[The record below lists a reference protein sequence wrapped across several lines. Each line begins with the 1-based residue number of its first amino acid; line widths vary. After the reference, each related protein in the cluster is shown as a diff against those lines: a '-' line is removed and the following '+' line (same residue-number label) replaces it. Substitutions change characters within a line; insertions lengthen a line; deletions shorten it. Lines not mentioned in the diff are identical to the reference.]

1 MKNPGWII
9 VFLIAAVGSFFC
21 SAAVF
26 CTEPVEKG
34 SQINFNLPLPDSV
47 QTQTYL
53 GLSEMKAFKV
63 SDIKAQM
70 VIIELMSS
78 RCPHCQANAPIMND
92 IYKKMQADSG
102 LADVKVFAI
111 ALADDKAGLETFK
124 KQFKTSFPV
133 LLDESLEITH
143 SMTGLATPTTMIVST
158 EESRILFIH
167 AGEIPDAD
175 KFIKQVKFVKQLEAW
190 DKEK

>member
-1 MKNPGWII
+1 
-9 VFLIAAVGSFFC
+9 
-21 SAAVF
+21 
-26 CTEPVEKG
+26 
-34 SQINFNLPLPDSV
+34 
-47 QTQTYL
+47 
-53 GLSEMKAFKV
+53 MKAFKV

-92 IYKKMQADSG
+92 IYKKMQRDSS